1 MTIGRARTA
10 GAGTSFK
17 LHNAAMGAG
26 PRLVGFAFAAAV
38 AMFAGV
44 GGAAAD
50 IYVMESSVPGMRVG
64 ARLASAETLSVP
76 SGTYVRAVLPSGK
89 TQTIRG
95 PFSGKVADLTKGM
108 ESNESLMVPVRKILE
123 TGGATETTA
132 GGTRSVARVGR
143 PRTFSLTEI
152 PAWVTGK
159 VCVLKGGSAMLV
171 RQSSAGAERAMLV
184 DAKSFERA
192 QVTWESGSATV
203 AWPASLKLAPDA
215 TYQVLVPDR
224 ESRDITVRVLDK
236 APADDDML
244 VELHKLGCSYQLESW
259 LRERMAKK
267 S

>member
-10 GAGTSFK
+10 GVGTSFK
-17 LHNAAMGAG
+17 LHCSAMGAG
-26 PRLVGFAFAAAV
+26 PRFAGLAFVAAV
-38 AMFAGV
+38 AMLAGLT
-44 GGAAAD
+44 GAAAD

-64 ARLASAETLSVP
+64 ARLKDSESLTLP
-76 SGTYVRAVLPSGK
+76 AGGQIRAVLPSGK

-95 PFSGKVADLTKGM
+95 PFSGKVADLTKGT
-108 ESNESLMVPVRKILE
+108 ESNESLMEPVRKILE
-123 TGGATETTA
+123 TGGATQTTA

-143 PRTFSLTEI
+143 PRGFSLTEI

-159 VCVLKGGSAMLV
+159 VCLLKGGSAMLV

-192 QVTWESGSATV
+192 QVTWESGSTTV

-224 ESRDITVRVLDK
+224 ESRDVTVRILDK

-259 LRERMAKK
+259 LRERMAGK